1 MVSRKQEIEE
11 QLKNGKIIKMVIKV
25 PPRTKK
31 NHGRI
36 IENKQNHKKFMLPSE
51 QYVQYEKDCC
61 YFVSPKHV
69 KIDIPLNIKCLYYM
83 PTKGRVD
90 KTNLE
95 SAVMDMLVHYGVIKD
110 DNSTIVV
117 STDGSRVKYD
127 KENPRTEIYISY
139 QPNL

>member
-1 MVSRKQEIEE
+1 
-11 QLKNGKIIKMVIKV
+11 MVIKV

-36 IENKQNHKKFMLPSE
+36 IENKQTKKRFMLPSE
-51 QYVQYEKDCC
+51 QYVQYEKDCA
-61 YFVSPKHV
+61 YFVTPKFV
-69 KIDIPLNIKCLYYM
+69 NIELPLNIKCLYYM

-110 DNSTIVV
+110 DNSKIVV
-117 STDGSRVKYD
+117 STDGSRVRYD
-127 KENPRTEIYISY
+127 KENPRTEIYITY
-139 QPNL
+139 QEEL

>member
-1 MVSRKQEIEE
+1 MV
-11 QLKNGKIIKMVIKV
+11 LKV

-36 IENKQNHKKFMLPSE
+36 IEHKETKKRFMLPSE
-51 QYVQYEKDCC
+51 QYVQYEKDCA

-69 KIDIPLNIKCLYYM
+69 NIEIPLNIKCLYYM

-95 SAVMDMLVHYGVIKD
+95 SAVLDMLVHYGVIKD
-110 DNSTIVV
+110 DNSKIVV
-117 STDGSRVKYD
+117 STDGSRVRYD
-127 KENPRTEIYISY
+127 KENPRTEIYITY
-139 QPNL
+139 QQDL

>member
-1 MVSRKQEIEE
+1 MV
-11 QLKNGKIIKMVIKV
+11 LKT

-36 IENKQNHKKFMLPSE
+36 IEHKETKKRFMLPSE
-51 QYVQYEKDCC
+51 QYLQYEKDCA
-61 YFVSPKHV
+61 YFVSPKFV
-69 KIDIPLNIKCLYYM
+69 YIDIPLNIKCLYYM

-95 SAVMDMLVHYGVIKD
+95 SAVLDMLVHYGVIKD
-110 DNSTIVV
+110 DNSKIVV

-127 KENPRTEIYISY
+127 KENPRTEIYITY
-139 QPNL
+139 QTEL